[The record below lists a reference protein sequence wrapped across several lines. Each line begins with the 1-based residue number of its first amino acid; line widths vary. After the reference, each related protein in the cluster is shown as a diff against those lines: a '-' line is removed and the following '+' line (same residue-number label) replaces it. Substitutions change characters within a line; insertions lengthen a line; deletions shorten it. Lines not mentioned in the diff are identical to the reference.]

1 MAKEQEQSGSTG
13 ARGAAENAAVPCA
26 SVEAVPDAC
35 DEELQGASCSQE
47 ALRFIHAKASVSV
60 RKKRRPIARERLA
73 LVIFACLLVA
83 GFVALTSYISA
94 GHSLNVTATNIDD
107 IAGNMENYDV
117 VLFDGTVEQPHTEEE
132 DAEGLAALTK
142 NPHLAADPYTLEDAR
157 DLYEGKK
164 ASVIELNVEEPRQ
177 YVNGRVIMKSGHV
190 YGILSVPEDLVEQLV
205 IPKVTTTKTTVVTT
219 EGEEYAPEQGIGPEN
234 ATTVTHV
241 KNAYDSVSE
250 LLAATEEASV
260 ANPKLVERVERILK
274 RFENAGVDTVIA
286 ITPDPRPFASIE
298 GIDVVLTVKQQDRF
312 ARAETIDG
320 TLYVDTPERGSV
332 GALLIAPGNV
342 VSSKILNNS

>member
-1 MAKEQEQSGSTG
+1 MAKDWKHSVDALT
-13 ARGAAENAAVPCA
+13 RGAAL
-26 SVEAVPDAC
+26 EAVPDA
-35 DEELQGASCSQE
+35 EHEQPQGASCSQE
-47 ALRFIHAKASVSV
+47 ALHLIHAKTSVAV

-73 LVIFACLLVA
+73 LGIFACLLIA
-83 GFVALTSYISA
+83 GFIALTSYVSA

-117 VLFDGTVEQPHTEEE
+117 VLFDGTVEQPQGEE
-132 DAEGLAALTK
+132 DAVDPLASITK
-142 NPHLAADPYTLEDAR
+142 SARPIAEPYTLEEAR
-157 DLYEGKK
+157 DLYESKK
-164 ASVIELNVEEPRQ
+164 ASVIELNVEDPRQ
-177 YVNGRVIMKSGHV
+177 YVNGRVIMKAGHV
-190 YGILSVPEDLVEQLV
+190 YGILSVPQDLVEQLV

-219 EGEEYAPEQGIGPEN
+219 EGEDYDPKQDAGSEN

-250 LLAATEEASV
+250 LLAATEEASI
-260 ANPKLVERVERILK
+260 ANPKLVERVERILD

-298 GIDVVLTVKQQDRF
+298 GIDVVITVKSQDRF
-312 ARAETIDG
+312 ARVETIDG